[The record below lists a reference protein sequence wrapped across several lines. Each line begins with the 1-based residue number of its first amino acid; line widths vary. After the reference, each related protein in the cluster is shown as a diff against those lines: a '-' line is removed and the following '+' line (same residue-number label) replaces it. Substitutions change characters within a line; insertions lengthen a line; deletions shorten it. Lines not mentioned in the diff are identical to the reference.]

1 MRRVEVLQWREEPVI
16 SLEKYDIHNY
26 KKVWSEDLIDS
37 TKYFDQSKFNESEDF
52 VKTTEV
58 AKTIHI

>member
-1 MRRVEVLQWREEPVI
+1 MLQWREEPII
-16 SLEKYDIHNY
+16 SLEKYDVHNY
-26 KKVWSEDLIDS
+26 KKVWSEELIDS

-58 AKTIHI
+58 DVRV